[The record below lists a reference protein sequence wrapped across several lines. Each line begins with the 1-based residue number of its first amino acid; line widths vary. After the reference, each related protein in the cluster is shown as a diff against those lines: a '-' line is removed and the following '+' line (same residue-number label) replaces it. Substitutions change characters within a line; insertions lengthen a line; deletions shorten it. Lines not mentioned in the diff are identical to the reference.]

1 MDIKNRVYE
10 DTYKPNNRLVNNF
23 CSYITDIRNG
33 YFTGIPITY
42 ESKNLEYLNAL
53 RDVFDRNNES
63 DKTNELDKIV
73 NIKGHGYEIVY
84 INDDGDIKFNY
95 VEPNEIVFVYASDL
109 DEKPLMALRYYDDVS
124 INDES
129 IINRNIFIYTN
140 TDIYQY
146 RSVITIS
153 DRLNNNIT
161 NITNNN
167 YTSNLQFVD
176 IYPHGF
182 SQIPIIEYVNNRER
196 LGSFEGIISLNDAY
210 NTVQSDTVND
220 IEYFSDAYLKITN
233 MSATEEADLVDMKQN
248 RIILVDGDG
257 DAEWLVKNV
266 NDAYNENLKDRIARD
281 IHKFSKTPNLVSE
294 EFVSNLSGVAIRYKV
309 WGLEQD
315 TSSKERKWLASI
327 YKRIEL
333 ITEILNIK
341 LSKQYNYKDI
351 KITFNR
357 NLPINITE
365 IGQFVSQ
372 LRGTVSLET
381 LLSQLPFVNNI
392 DEEIKR
398 LDNENSNNPYNT
410 VLSEIT
416 NNNNNGDIESNV
428 MEQSD
433 ENIN

>member
-1 MDIKNRVYE
+1 M
-10 DTYKPNNRLVNNF
+10 
-23 CSYITDIRNG
+23 
-33 YFTGIPITY
+33 
-42 ESKNLEYLNAL
+42 

-95 VEPNEIVFVYASDL
+95 VEPNEIVFVYESDL

-124 INDES
+124 IKDES
-129 IINRNIFIYTN
+129 KIYRNIFIYTN
-140 TDIYQY
+140 TDVYEY
-146 RSVITIS
+146 RSVIGLS
-153 DRLNNNIT
+153 DNLSNNIY

-167 YTSNLQFVD
+167 YTTSIEFIDL
-176 IYPHGF
+176 YPHGF

-233 MSATEEADLVDMKQN
+233 MSATEEEDLIDMKQN

-257 DAEWLVKNV
+257 DAEWLIKNV

-315 TSSKERKWLASI
+315 TSSKERKWTASI

-341 LSKQYNYKDI
+341 LSKQFDYKDI

-392 DEEIKR
+392 DEEIAR
-398 LDNENSNNPYNT
+398 LEKENSNNPYNNAL
-410 VLSEIT
+410 VED
-416 NNNNNGDIESNV
+416 NFNKEDV
-428 MEQSD
+428 MEQSN
-433 ENIN
+433 ENNI

>member
-1 MDIKNRVYE
+1 
-10 DTYKPNNRLVNNF
+10 
-23 CSYITDIRNG
+23 
-33 YFTGIPITY
+33 
-42 ESKNLEYLNAL
+42 L

-95 VEPNEIVFVYASDL
+95 VEPNEIVFVYESDL

-124 INDES
+124 IKDES
-129 IINRNIFIYTN
+129 KIYRNIFIYTN
-140 TDIYQY
+140 TDVYEY
-146 RSVITIS
+146 RSVIGLS
-153 DRLNNNIT
+153 DNLSNNIY

-167 YTSNLQFVD
+167 YTTSIEFIDL
-176 IYPHGF
+176 YPHGF

-233 MSATEEADLVDMKQN
+233 MSATEEEDLIDMKQN

-257 DAEWLVKNV
+257 DAEWLIKNV

-315 TSSKERKWLASI
+315 TSSKERKWTASI

-341 LSKQYNYKDI
+341 LSKQFDYKDI

-392 DEEIKR
+392 DEEIAR
-398 LDNENSNNPYNT
+398 LEKENSNNPYNNAL
-410 VLSEIT
+410 VED
-416 NNNNNGDIESNV
+416 NFNKEDV
-428 MEQSD
+428 MEQSN
-433 ENIN
+433 ENNI